1 MAVHIKINAF
11 SLQIR
16 IQIMD
21 FQLLFTRVKVFETKV
36 NSPLH
41 LLPIALFRSYM

>member
-16 IQIMD
+16 IQKTD
-21 FQLLFTRVKVFETKV
+21 FQKLSTRVKVFETKV

-41 LLPIALFRSYM
+41 LLPIALFKS